1 VAFVK
6 IKIGA
11 CDEFYKKVI
20 GQSYFIGVYRACD
33 WLWAV
38 FDLKC
43 DELGFCLALRT
54 RKLIAFLVVGY
65 AVGVSTLLF
74 QTLTHNPILTPSLLG
89 FDALYVLIQSLMLF
103 FLGMLSY
110 VTLPTVG
117 KFAFEVAVMMMMSV
131 ILFRFLFTKHNQDL
145 TRLILV
151 GVIFG
156 TLFRSLSYMV
166 ARMINPD
173 EFVTVQANSYASF
186 TAINVNLLITSVVLS
201 VATFIYVWR
210 QRFALDVLLLGRNCA
225 ISLGVP
231 YHKLSLGILMTIS
244 LLVSMATALV
254 GPITFFGLLVCA
266 LTNRFC
272 TKMAHGER
280 LILVTLIASST
291 LIVGQAVFEH
301 IFKMAGVLEVVIEL
315 FGGVAFLLLIF
326 TQYNKGKRA

>member
-1 VAFVK
+1 MNFEKLLGNPILCAFIVLL
-6 IKIGA
+6 IGCGLYLTLNVVSWDFA
-11 CDEFYKKVI
+11 
-20 GQSYFIGVYRACD
+20 
-33 WLWAV
+33 LP
-38 FDLKC
+38 
-43 DELGFCLALRT
+43 LRT

-110 VTLPTVG
+110 VTLPVVG
-117 KFAFEVAVMMMMSV
+117 KFAFEVAMMMIMSV
-131 ILFRFLFTKHNQDL
+131 ILFRFLFIKHNQDL

-173 EFVTVQANSYASF
+173 EFVTVQAQSYASF
-186 TAINVNLLITSVVLS
+186 TAVNVNLLITSVVLS

-326 TQYNKGKRA
+326 MQYSKQRTMQ

>member
-1 VAFVK
+1 MTGLKQHPLLVALG
-6 IKIGA
+6 ILLIGCGLYLTLNVSSWDFA
-11 CDEFYKKVI
+11 
-20 GQSYFIGVYRACD
+20 
-33 WLWAV
+33 LP
-38 FDLKC
+38 
-43 DELGFCLALRT
+43 LRT
-54 RKLIAFLVVGY
+54 RKLVAFLVVGY

-103 FLGMLSY
+103 FLGMVSY
-110 VTLPTVG
+110 VTLPELG
-117 KFAFEVAVMMMMSV
+117 KFVFEVAVMMALSV
-131 ILFRFLFTKHNQDL
+131 AMFRFLFTRHNQDL

-156 TLFRSLSYMV
+156 ILFRSLSYMV

-173 EFVTVQANSYASF
+173 DFVTVQAQSYASF
-186 TAINVNLLITSVVLS
+186 TAVNTHLLIIALVLS
-201 VATFIYVWR
+201 AATLVYVWR

-231 YHKLSLGILMTIS
+231 YRQLSLGILMTIA
-244 LLVSMATALV
+244 LLVSVATALV

-272 TKMAHGER
+272 TNMAHSQR
-280 LILVTLIASST
+280 LILVTLVASST
-291 LIVGQAVFEH
+291 LILGQTIFEH
-301 IFKMAGVLEVVIEL
+301 VFKMAGVLEVVIEL

-326 TQYNKGKRA
+326 TQYKRRRA

>member
-1 VAFVK
+1 MNFIKKLLGNPILLAFIVL
-6 IKIGA
+6 
-11 CDEFYKKVI
+11 VI
-20 GQSYFIGVYRACD
+20 GCGLYLTLNVISWDFA
-33 WLWAV
+33 LP
-38 FDLKC
+38 
-43 DELGFCLALRT
+43 LRT

-89 FDALYVLIQSLMLF
+89 FDSLYVLIQSLMLF

-117 KFAFEVAVMMMMSV
+117 KFAFEVAVMMMLSV

-173 EFVTVQANSYASF
+173 EFVTVQAQSYASF
-186 TAINVNLLITSVVLS
+186 TAVNVNLLITSVVLS

-291 LIVGQAVFEH
+291 LILGQAVFEH
-301 IFKMAGVLEVVIEL
+301 VFKMAGVLEVVIEL

-326 TQYNKGKRA
+326 MQYSKQRTMQ

>member
-1 VAFVK
+1 MNFEKLLDNPILCAFIVL
-6 IKIGA
+6 
-11 CDEFYKKVI
+11 VI
-20 GQSYFIGVYRACD
+20 GCGLYLTLNVVSWDYA
-33 WLWAV
+33 LP
-38 FDLKC
+38 
-43 DELGFCLALRT
+43 LRT

-186 TAINVNLLITSVVLS
+186 TAVNVNLLITSVVLS

-301 IFKMAGVLEVVIEL
+301 VFKMAGVLEVVIEL

-326 TQYNKGKRA
+326 MQYSKQRTMQ

>member
-1 VAFVK
+1 MNFIKKLLGNPILLAFIVL
-6 IKIGA
+6 
-11 CDEFYKKVI
+11 VI
-20 GQSYFIGVYRACD
+20 GCGLYLTLNVISWDFA
-33 WLWAV
+33 LP
-38 FDLKC
+38 
-43 DELGFCLALRT
+43 LRT

-117 KFAFEVAVMMMMSV
+117 KFAFEVAVMMMLSV

-173 EFVTVQANSYASF
+173 EFVTVQAQSYASF
-186 TAINVNLLITSVVLS
+186 TAVNVNLLITSVVLS

-301 IFKMAGVLEVVIEL
+301 VFKMAGVLEVVIEL
-315 FGGVAFLLLIF
+315 LGGVAFLLLIF
-326 TQYNKGKRA
+326 MQYSKQRTMQ

>member
-1 VAFVK
+1 MNFIKKLLGNPILLAFIVLL
-6 IKIGA
+6 IGCGLYLTLNVVSWDFA
-11 CDEFYKKVI
+11 
-20 GQSYFIGVYRACD
+20 
-33 WLWAV
+33 LP
-38 FDLKC
+38 
-43 DELGFCLALRT
+43 LRT

-186 TAINVNLLITSVVLS
+186 TAVNVNLLITSVALS

-291 LIVGQAVFEH
+291 LIVGQAVFEQ

-315 FGGVAFLLLIF
+315 FGGVVFLMLIF
-326 TQYNKGKRA
+326 TQYRKQHKIQ

>member
-1 VAFVK
+1 MNFIKKLLGNPILLAFIVLL
-6 IKIGA
+6 IGCGLYLTLNVVSWDFA
-11 CDEFYKKVI
+11 
-20 GQSYFIGVYRACD
+20 
-33 WLWAV
+33 LP
-38 FDLKC
+38 
-43 DELGFCLALRT
+43 LRT

-186 TAINVNLLITSVVLS
+186 TAVNVNLLITSVALS

-326 TQYNKGKRA
+326 MQYSKQRTMQ

>member
-1 VAFVK
+1 MTNQDITPNFLSLWLARLTARPILIASLVLL
-6 IKIGA
+6 IGCVLYLTLNVTSWDFA
-11 CDEFYKKVI
+11 
-20 GQSYFIGVYRACD
+20 
-33 WLWAV
+33 LP
-38 FDLKC
+38 
-43 DELGFCLALRT
+43 LRT
-54 RKLIAFLVVGY
+54 RKLVAFLVVGY
-65 AVGVSTLLF
+65 AVGVSTMLF

-103 FLGMLSY
+103 FLGMVSY
-110 VTLPTVG
+110 VTMPSVG
-117 KFAFEVAVMMMMSV
+117 KFAFEVAVMMVMSV
-131 ILFRFLFTKHNQDL
+131 LMFRFLFTKHNQDL

-156 TLFRSLSYMV
+156 ILFRSLSYMV

-173 EFVTVQANSYASF
+173 EFVTVQAQSYASF
-186 TAINVNLLITSVVLS
+186 TAVNINLLMVAVVLS

-231 YHKLSLGILMTIS
+231 YRQLSLGILITIA

-254 GPITFFGLLVCA
+254 GPVTFFGLLVCA

-301 IFKMAGVLEVVIEL
+301 LFKMAGVLEVVIEL

-326 TQYNKGKRA
+326 TQYKTKRQ

>member
-1 VAFVK
+1 
-6 IKIGA
+6 
-11 CDEFYKKVI
+11 
-20 GQSYFIGVYRACD
+20 
-33 WLWAV
+33 
-38 FDLKC
+38 
-43 DELGFCLALRT
+43 
-54 RKLIAFLVVGY
+54 
-65 AVGVSTLLF
+65 
-74 QTLTHNPILTPSLLG
+74 
-89 FDALYVLIQSLMLF
+89 MLF

-117 KFAFEVAVMMMMSV
+117 KFAFEVAVMMMLSV

-186 TAINVNLLITSVVLS
+186 TAVNVNLLITSVALS

-301 IFKMAGVLEVVIEL
+301 VFKMAGVLEVVIEL

-326 TQYNKGKRA
+326 MQYSKQRTMQ

>member
-1 VAFVK
+1 MTNQDITPNFLSLWLARLTAHPILIASLVLL
-6 IKIGA
+6 IGCVLYLTLNVTSWDFA
-11 CDEFYKKVI
+11 
-20 GQSYFIGVYRACD
+20 
-33 WLWAV
+33 LP
-38 FDLKC
+38 
-43 DELGFCLALRT
+43 LRT
-54 RKLIAFLVVGY
+54 RKLVAFLVVGY

-103 FLGMLSY
+103 FLGMVSY
-110 VTLPTVG
+110 VTMPAVG
-117 KFAFEVAVMMMMSV
+117 KFAFEVAVMMVMSV
-131 ILFRFLFTKHNQDL
+131 LMFRFLFTKHNQDL

-156 TLFRSLSYMV
+156 ILFRSLSYMV

-173 EFVTVQANSYASF
+173 EFVTVQAQSYASF
-186 TAINVNLLITSVVLS
+186 TAVNINLLMVAVVLS

-231 YHKLSLGILMTIS
+231 YRQLSLGILITIA

-254 GPITFFGLLVCA
+254 GPVTFFGLLVCA

-301 IFKMAGVLEVVIEL
+301 LFKMAGVLEVVIEL

-326 TQYNKGKRA
+326 TQYKTKRQ

>member
-1 VAFVK
+1 MTNQDITPNFLSLWLARLTAHPILIASLVLL
-6 IKIGA
+6 IGCVLYLTLNVTSWDFA
-11 CDEFYKKVI
+11 
-20 GQSYFIGVYRACD
+20 
-33 WLWAV
+33 LP
-38 FDLKC
+38 
-43 DELGFCLALRT
+43 LRT
-54 RKLIAFLVVGY
+54 RKLVAFLVVGY

-103 FLGMLSY
+103 FLGMVSY
-110 VTLPTVG
+110 VTMPAVG
-117 KFAFEVAVMMMMSV
+117 KFAFEVAVMMVMSV
-131 ILFRFLFTKHNQDL
+131 LMFRFLFTKHNQDL

-156 TLFRSLSYMV
+156 ILFRSLSYMV

-173 EFVTVQANSYASF
+173 EFVTVQAQSYASF
-186 TAINVNLLITSVVLS
+186 TAVNVNLLMVAVVLS

-231 YHKLSLGILMTIS
+231 YRQLSLGILITIA

-254 GPITFFGLLVCA
+254 GPVTFFGLLVCA

-301 IFKMAGVLEVVIEL
+301 LFKMAGVLEVVIEL

-326 TQYNKGKRA
+326 TQYKTKRQ

>member
-1 VAFVK
+1 MNFIKKLLGNPILLAFIVL
-6 IKIGA
+6 
-11 CDEFYKKVI
+11 VI
-20 GQSYFIGVYRACD
+20 GCGLYLTLNVISWDFA
-33 WLWAV
+33 LP
-38 FDLKC
+38 
-43 DELGFCLALRT
+43 LRT

-89 FDALYVLIQSLMLF
+89 FDSLYVLIQSLLLF

-117 KFAFEVAVMMMMSV
+117 KFAFEVAVMMMLSV

-173 EFVTVQANSYASF
+173 EFVTVQAQSYASF
-186 TAINVNLLITSVVLS
+186 TAVNVNLLITSVVLS

-301 IFKMAGVLEVVIEL
+301 VFKMAGVLEVVIEL

-326 TQYNKGKRA
+326 MQYSKQRTMQ

>member
-1 VAFVK
+1 MNFIRKLLGNPILLAFIVL
-6 IKIGA
+6 
-11 CDEFYKKVI
+11 VI
-20 GQSYFIGVYRACD
+20 GCGLYLTLNVISWDFA
-33 WLWAV
+33 LP
-38 FDLKC
+38 
-43 DELGFCLALRT
+43 LRT

-89 FDALYVLIQSLMLF
+89 FDSLYVLIQSLLLF

-117 KFAFEVAVMMMMSV
+117 KFAFEVAVMMMLSV

-173 EFVTVQANSYASF
+173 EFVTVQAQSYASF
-186 TAINVNLLITSVVLS
+186 TAVNVNLLITSVVLS

-326 TQYNKGKRA
+326 MQYSKQRTMQ

>member
-1 VAFVK
+1 MNFIRKLLGNPILLAFIVL
-6 IKIGA
+6 
-11 CDEFYKKVI
+11 VI
-20 GQSYFIGVYRACD
+20 GCGLYLTLNVISWDFA
-33 WLWAV
+33 LP
-38 FDLKC
+38 
-43 DELGFCLALRT
+43 LRT

-89 FDALYVLIQSLMLF
+89 FDSLYVLIQSLLLF

-117 KFAFEVAVMMMMSV
+117 KFAFEVAVMMMLSV

-173 EFVTVQANSYASF
+173 EFVTVQAQSYASF
-186 TAINVNLLITSVVLS
+186 TAVNVNLLITSVVLS

-301 IFKMAGVLEVVIEL
+301 VFKMAGVLEVVIEL

-326 TQYNKGKRA
+326 MQYSKQRTM

>member
-1 VAFVK
+1 MNFIKKLLGNPILLAFIVL
-6 IKIGA
+6 
-11 CDEFYKKVI
+11 VI
-20 GQSYFIGVYRACD
+20 GCGLYLTLNVISWDFA
-33 WLWAV
+33 LP
-38 FDLKC
+38 
-43 DELGFCLALRT
+43 LRT

-117 KFAFEVAVMMMMSV
+117 KFAFEVAVMMMLSV

-173 EFVTVQANSYASF
+173 EFVTVQAQSYASF
-186 TAINVNLLITSVVLS
+186 TAVNVNLLITSVVLS

-326 TQYNKGKRA
+326 MQYSKQRTIQ

>member
-1 VAFVK
+1 
-6 IKIGA
+6 
-11 CDEFYKKVI
+11 
-20 GQSYFIGVYRACD
+20 
-33 WLWAV
+33 
-38 FDLKC
+38 
-43 DELGFCLALRT
+43 
-54 RKLIAFLVVGY
+54 
-65 AVGVSTLLF
+65 
-74 QTLTHNPILTPSLLG
+74 
-89 FDALYVLIQSLMLF
+89 
-103 FLGMLSY
+103 
-110 VTLPTVG
+110 
-117 KFAFEVAVMMMMSV
+117 
-131 ILFRFLFTKHNQDL
+131 
-145 TRLILV
+145 
-151 GVIFG
+151 
-156 TLFRSLSYMV
+156 MV

-186 TAINVNLLITSVVLS
+186 TAVNVNLLITSVALS

-301 IFKMAGVLEVVIEL
+301 VFKMAGVLEVVIEL
-315 FGGVAFLLLIF
+315 FGGVVFLMLIF
-326 TQYNKGKRA
+326 TQYRKQHKIQ

>member
-1 VAFVK
+1 MNFIRKLLGNPILLAFIVL
-6 IKIGA
+6 
-11 CDEFYKKVI
+11 VI
-20 GQSYFIGVYRACD
+20 GCGLYLTLNVISWDFA
-33 WLWAV
+33 LP
-38 FDLKC
+38 
-43 DELGFCLALRT
+43 LRT

-117 KFAFEVAVMMMMSV
+117 KFAFEVAVMMMLSV

-173 EFVTVQANSYASF
+173 EFVTVQAQSYASF
-186 TAINVNLLITSVVLS
+186 TAVNVNLLITSVVLS

-301 IFKMAGVLEVVIEL
+301 VFKMAGVLEVVIEL

-326 TQYNKGKRA
+326 MQYSKQRTMQ

>member
-1 VAFVK
+1 MNFIKKLLGNPILLAFIVL
-6 IKIGA
+6 
-11 CDEFYKKVI
+11 VI
-20 GQSYFIGVYRACD
+20 GCGLYLTLNVINWDFA
-33 WLWAV
+33 LP
-38 FDLKC
+38 
-43 DELGFCLALRT
+43 LRT

-117 KFAFEVAVMMMMSV
+117 KFAFEVAVMMVLSV

-173 EFVTVQANSYASF
+173 EFVTVQAQSYASF
-186 TAINVNLLITSVVLS
+186 TAVNVNLLITSVVLS

-301 IFKMAGVLEVVIEL
+301 VFKMAGMLEVVIEL

-326 TQYNKGKRA
+326 MQYSKQRTMQ

>member
-1 VAFVK
+1 MTNQDMTPNFLSLWLARLTAHPILIASLVLL
-6 IKIGA
+6 IGCVLYLTLNVTSWDFA
-11 CDEFYKKVI
+11 
-20 GQSYFIGVYRACD
+20 
-33 WLWAV
+33 LP
-38 FDLKC
+38 
-43 DELGFCLALRT
+43 LRT
-54 RKLIAFLVVGY
+54 RKLVAFLVVGY

-103 FLGMLSY
+103 FLGMVSY
-110 VTLPTVG
+110 VTMPAVG
-117 KFAFEVAVMMMMSV
+117 KFAFEVAVMMVMSV
-131 ILFRFLFTKHNQDL
+131 LMFRFLFTKHNQDL

-156 TLFRSLSYMV
+156 ILFRSLSYMV

-173 EFVTVQANSYASF
+173 EFVTVQAQSYASF
-186 TAINVNLLITSVVLS
+186 TAVNINLLMVAVVLS

-231 YHKLSLGILMTIS
+231 YRQLSLGILMTIA

-254 GPITFFGLLVCA
+254 GPVTFFGLLVCA

-301 IFKMAGVLEVVIEL
+301 LFKMAGVLEVVIEL

-326 TQYNKGKRA
+326 TQYKTKRQ

>member
-1 VAFVK
+1 MNFIKKLLGNPIFLAFIVL
-6 IKIGA
+6 
-11 CDEFYKKVI
+11 VI
-20 GQSYFIGVYRACD
+20 GCGLYLTLNVISWDF
-33 WLWAV
+33 
-38 FDLKC
+38 
-43 DELGFCLALRT
+43 ALPMRT

-110 VTLPTVG
+110 VTLPVVG
-117 KFAFEVAVMMMMSV
+117 KFAFEVAVMMMLSV

-173 EFVTVQANSYASF
+173 EFVTVQAQSYASF
-186 TAINVNLLITSVVLS
+186 TAVNVNLLITSVVLS

-301 IFKMAGVLEVVIEL
+301 VFKMAGVLEVVIEL

-326 TQYNKGKRA
+326 MQYSKQRTMQ

>member
-1 VAFVK
+1 MNFIKKLLGNPILLAFIVL
-6 IKIGA
+6 
-11 CDEFYKKVI
+11 VI
-20 GQSYFIGVYRACD
+20 GCGLYLTLNVISWDFA
-33 WLWAV
+33 LP
-38 FDLKC
+38 
-43 DELGFCLALRT
+43 LRT

-110 VTLPTVG
+110 VTLPVVG
-117 KFAFEVAVMMMMSV
+117 KFAFEVAMMMIMSV

-173 EFVTVQANSYASF
+173 EFVTVQAQSYASF
-186 TAINVNLLITSVVLS
+186 TAVNVNLLITSVVLS

-301 IFKMAGVLEVVIEL
+301 VFKMAGVLEVVIEL

-326 TQYNKGKRA
+326 MQYSKQRTMQ

>member
-1 VAFVK
+1 MNFEKLLDNPILCAFIVL
-6 IKIGA
+6 
-11 CDEFYKKVI
+11 VI
-20 GQSYFIGVYRACD
+20 GCGLYLTLNVVSWDFA
-33 WLWAV
+33 LP
-38 FDLKC
+38 
-43 DELGFCLALRT
+43 LRT

-186 TAINVNLLITSVVLS
+186 TAVNVNLLITSVALS

-301 IFKMAGVLEVVIEL
+301 VFKMAGVLEVVIEL

-326 TQYNKGKRA
+326 MQYSKQRTMQ

>member
-1 VAFVK
+1 MNFIKKLLGNPILLAFIVLL
-6 IKIGA
+6 IGCGLYLTLNVVSWDFA
-11 CDEFYKKVI
+11 
-20 GQSYFIGVYRACD
+20 
-33 WLWAV
+33 LP
-38 FDLKC
+38 
-43 DELGFCLALRT
+43 LRT

-186 TAINVNLLITSVVLS
+186 TAVNVNLLITSVALS

-301 IFKMAGVLEVVIEL
+301 VFKMAGVLEVVIEL

-326 TQYNKGKRA
+326 MQYSKQRTMQ

>member
-1 VAFVK
+1 MNFEKLLDNPILCAFIVL
-6 IKIGA
+6 
-11 CDEFYKKVI
+11 VI
-20 GQSYFIGVYRACD
+20 GCGLYLTLNVVSWDYA
-33 WLWAV
+33 LP
-38 FDLKC
+38 
-43 DELGFCLALRT
+43 LRT

-186 TAINVNLLITSVVLS
+186 TAVNVNLLITSVALS

-301 IFKMAGVLEVVIEL
+301 VFKMAGVLEVVIEL

-326 TQYNKGKRA
+326 MQYSKQRTMQ

>member
-1 VAFVK
+1 MNFIKKLLGNPILLAFIVL
-6 IKIGA
+6 
-11 CDEFYKKVI
+11 VI
-20 GQSYFIGVYRACD
+20 GCGLYLSLNVISWDFA
-33 WLWAV
+33 LP
-38 FDLKC
+38 
-43 DELGFCLALRT
+43 LRT

-89 FDALYVLIQSLMLF
+89 FDSLYVLIQSLLLF

-117 KFAFEVAVMMMMSV
+117 KFAFEVAVMMILLV

-173 EFVTVQANSYASF
+173 EFVTVQAQSYASF
-186 TAINVNLLITSVVLS
+186 TAVNVNLLITSVVLS

-301 IFKMAGVLEVVIEL
+301 VFKMAGVLEVVIEL

-326 TQYNKGKRA
+326 MQYSKQRTMQ

>member
-1 VAFVK
+1 MNFIKKLLGNPILLAFIVL
-6 IKIGA
+6 
-11 CDEFYKKVI
+11 VI
-20 GQSYFIGVYRACD
+20 GYGLYLTLNVISWDFA
-33 WLWAV
+33 LP
-38 FDLKC
+38 
-43 DELGFCLALRT
+43 LRT

-89 FDALYVLIQSLMLF
+89 FDSLYVLIQSLMLF

-117 KFAFEVAVMMMMSV
+117 KFAFEVAVMMMLSV

-173 EFVTVQANSYASF
+173 EFVTVQAQSYASF
-186 TAINVNLLITSVVLS
+186 TAVNVNLLITSVVLS

-301 IFKMAGVLEVVIEL
+301 VFKMAGVLEVVIEL

-326 TQYNKGKRA
+326 MQYSKQRTMQ

>member
-1 VAFVK
+1 MNFIRKLLGNPILLAFIVLVT
-6 IKIGA
+6 G
-11 CDEFYKKVI
+11 CGLYLTLNVI
-20 GQSYFIGVYRACD
+20 SWDFA
-33 WLWAV
+33 LP
-38 FDLKC
+38 
-43 DELGFCLALRT
+43 LRT

-89 FDALYVLIQSLMLF
+89 FDSLYVLIQSLLLF

-117 KFAFEVAVMMMMSV
+117 KFAFEVAVMMMLSV

-173 EFVTVQANSYASF
+173 EFVTVQAQSYASF
-186 TAINVNLLITSVVLS
+186 TAVNVNLLITSVVLS

-301 IFKMAGVLEVVIEL
+301 VFKMAGVLEVVIEL

-326 TQYNKGKRA
+326 MQYSKQRTMQ

>member
-1 VAFVK
+1 MNFEKLLGNPILLAFIVLL
-6 IKIGA
+6 IGCGLYLTLNVVSWDFA
-11 CDEFYKKVI
+11 
-20 GQSYFIGVYRACD
+20 
-33 WLWAV
+33 LP
-38 FDLKC
+38 
-43 DELGFCLALRT
+43 LRT

-117 KFAFEVAVMMMMSV
+117 KFAFEVAMMMIMSV

-186 TAINVNLLITSVVLS
+186 TAVNVNLLITSVALS

-315 FGGVAFLLLIF
+315 FGGVVFLMLIF
-326 TQYNKGKRA
+326 TQYRKQHKIQ

>member
-1 VAFVK
+1 MNFEKLLDNPILCAFIVL
-6 IKIGA
+6 
-11 CDEFYKKVI
+11 VI
-20 GQSYFIGVYRACD
+20 GCGLYLTLNVVSWDYA
-33 WLWAV
+33 LP
-38 FDLKC
+38 
-43 DELGFCLALRT
+43 LRT

-117 KFAFEVAVMMMMSV
+117 KFAFEVAVMMMLSV

-186 TAINVNLLITSVVLS
+186 TAVNVNLLIISVALS

-315 FGGVAFLLLIF
+315 FGGVVFLMLIF
-326 TQYNKGKRA
+326 TQYRKQHKIQ

>member
-1 VAFVK
+1 MNFIKKLLGNPILLAFIVLL
-6 IKIGA
+6 IGCGLYLTLNVVSWDFA
-11 CDEFYKKVI
+11 
-20 GQSYFIGVYRACD
+20 
-33 WLWAV
+33 LP
-38 FDLKC
+38 
-43 DELGFCLALRT
+43 LRT

-117 KFAFEVAVMMMMSV
+117 KFAFEVAVMMMLSV

-186 TAINVNLLITSVVLS
+186 TAVNVNLLITSVALS

-301 IFKMAGVLEVVIEL
+301 VFKMAGVLEVVIEL
-315 FGGVAFLLLIF
+315 FGGVVFLMLIF
-326 TQYNKGKRA
+326 TQYRKQRTMQ

>member
-1 VAFVK
+1 MTILKNHPILVAF
-6 IKIGA
+6 IILLIG
-11 CDEFYKKVI
+11 CGLYLTLNVTSFEF
-20 GQSYFIGVYRACD
+20 A
-33 WLWAV
+33 LP
-38 FDLKC
+38 
-43 DELGFCLALRT
+43 LRT
-54 RKLIAFLVVGY
+54 RKLLAFLVVGY

-89 FDALYVLIQSLMLF
+89 FDALYVLIQSLLLF

-110 VTLPTVG
+110 TTLPVVG
-117 KFAFEVAVMMMMSV
+117 KFAFEVLVMMAMSV
-131 ILFRFLFTKHNQDL
+131 VMFKFLFTKHNQDL

-156 TLFRSLSYMV
+156 ILFRSLSYMV

-173 EFVTVQANSYASF
+173 EFVTVQAQSYASF
-186 TAINVNLLITSVVLS
+186 TAVNVNLLITSLVMSAV
-201 VATFIYVWR
+201 TFIYVWR

-231 YHKLSLGILMTIS
+231 YHRLSLGILITIA

-272 TKMAHGER
+272 TQMAHGER
-280 LILVTLIASST
+280 LILVTLVASST
-291 LIVGQAVFEH
+291 LVVGQAVFEH
-301 IFKMAGVLEVVIEL
+301 LFKMAGVLEVVIEL
-315 FGGVAFLLLIF
+315 FGGVAFLMLIF
-326 TQYNKGKRA
+326 MQYKGKRT

>member
-1 VAFVK
+1 MNFIKKLLGNPILLAFIVL
-6 IKIGA
+6 
-11 CDEFYKKVI
+11 VI
-20 GQSYFIGVYRACD
+20 GCGLYLTLNVISWDF
-33 WLWAV
+33 
-38 FDLKC
+38 
-43 DELGFCLALRT
+43 ALPLRI

-89 FDALYVLIQSLMLF
+89 FDSLYVLIQSLLLF

-117 KFAFEVAVMMMMSV
+117 KFAFEVAVMMVLSV

-173 EFVTVQANSYASF
+173 EFVTVQAQSYASF
-186 TAINVNLLITSVVLS
+186 TAVNVNLLITSVVLS

-301 IFKMAGVLEVVIEL
+301 VFKMAGVLEVVIEL

-326 TQYNKGKRA
+326 MQYSKQRTMQ

>member
-1 VAFVK
+1 MNFIKKLLGNPILLAFIVL
-6 IKIGA
+6 
-11 CDEFYKKVI
+11 VI
-20 GQSYFIGVYRACD
+20 GCGLYLTLNVISWDFA
-33 WLWAV
+33 LP
-38 FDLKC
+38 
-43 DELGFCLALRT
+43 LRT

-117 KFAFEVAVMMMMSV
+117 KFAFEVAVMMILSV

-173 EFVTVQANSYASF
+173 EFVTVQAQSYASF
-186 TAINVNLLITSVVLS
+186 TDVNVNLLITSVVLS

-301 IFKMAGVLEVVIEL
+301 VFKMAGVLEVVIEL

-326 TQYNKGKRA
+326 MQYSKQRTMQ

>member
-1 VAFVK
+1 MTNQDITPNFLSLWLARLTAHPILIASLVLL
-6 IKIGA
+6 IGCVLYLTLNVTSWDFA
-11 CDEFYKKVI
+11 
-20 GQSYFIGVYRACD
+20 
-33 WLWAV
+33 LP
-38 FDLKC
+38 
-43 DELGFCLALRT
+43 LRT
-54 RKLIAFLVVGY
+54 RKLVAFLVVGY

-103 FLGMLSY
+103 FLGMVSY
-110 VTLPTVG
+110 VTMPAVG
-117 KFAFEVAVMMMMSV
+117 KFAFEVAVMMVMSV
-131 ILFRFLFTKHNQDL
+131 LMFRFLFTKHNQDL

-156 TLFRSLSYMV
+156 ILFRSLSYMV

-173 EFVTVQANSYASF
+173 EFVTVQAQSYASF
-186 TAINVNLLITSVVLS
+186 TAVNINLLMVAVVLS
-201 VATFIYVWR
+201 VATFIYVWQ

-231 YHKLSLGILMTIS
+231 YRQLSLGILITIA

-254 GPITFFGLLVCA
+254 GPVTFFGLLVCA

-301 IFKMAGVLEVVIEL
+301 LFKMAGVLEVVIEL

-326 TQYNKGKRA
+326 TQYKTKRQ